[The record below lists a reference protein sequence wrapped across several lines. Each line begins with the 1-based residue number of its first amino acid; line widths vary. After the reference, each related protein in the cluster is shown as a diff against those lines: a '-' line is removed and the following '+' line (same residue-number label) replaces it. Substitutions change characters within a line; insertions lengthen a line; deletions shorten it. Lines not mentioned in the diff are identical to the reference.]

1 MSIASASL
9 SQAPVADTPSPAAK
23 KVPPKRQTIVAATT
37 VLIPQPR

>member
-1 MSIASASL
+1 MSITAASL
-9 SQAPVADTPSPAAK
+9 SQAPVADTPGQPVK